1 MSSSINCQLTDA
13 VCSHDKVPNW
23 PSIVFCFCL
32 FLVFLLFFCLIILS
46 SLSLCSSACLIVLWK
61 DFFC

>member
-32 FLVFLLFFCLIILS
+32 VFFVCLFF
-46 SLSLCSSACLIVLWK
+46 V
-61 DFFC
+61 